1 MKQKKGNLMIFFL
14 HLQMAALSSQ
24 LSLTSFH
31 PYAFPSYKKMVTMI
45 MILILAEDHKDCL
58 AYFNQCNLFYE
69 LFKKF
74 RTSPICHFA
83 DHVFCL

>member
-1 MKQKKGNLMIFFL
+1 MIFFL

-58 AYFNQCNLFYE
+58 AHFYQSFFFTSCSKNSEHHLFAI
-69 LFKKF
+69 LLITFFAFKVI
-74 RTSPICHFA
+74 PC
-83 DHVFCL
+83 